1 MASPRIS
8 SEETLSIVEKQ
19 RQERLE
25 STKNFLIGFAKTA
38 TTDLPGFLMDVADKM
53 AGDTATLGEKD
64 WSARLFEAMTG
75 IKTKSGEGG
84 VDELL
89 GGMIN
94 PAGAAK
100 AVIIPAIKLGK
111 GVEQAKTLAKAGMS
125 PATIFDQA
133 GMFKEKGVWK
143 AAISD
148 AGVKIK
154 RDGVTNYAGI
164 TNLDKLLDADQLFK
178 LYPELKNTKV
188 MFTEGVSGAVFYPG
202 AGKLPPVV
210 HVNPEIAASDQLK
223 SILLHEV
230 QHGIQEAEKFSR
242 GTSVASILSRNPGL
256 SYQEA
261 FNIYKNVPGER
272 EASFVERAADLTQAQ
287 LDLEVKKILQ
297 ASGTPGSPSRLEASL
312 DRFVSPT
319 DPSQVI
325 IPARLGPAAAAKNM
339 EAAGKS
345 ADEIYQATKTYRDS
359 VTNALKEVIPD
370 TGADF
375 LPGAINIKLGPQNPF
390 VAHNNPS
397 RVGEL
402 AHDIFTDK
410 TLGDVLSHPFM
421 DDLMGV
427 EAAKVGRL
435 ILAPGVRGSF
445 NPDKDTIRLADNVDP
460 NQMLSTL
467 LHETQHAL
475 QFRAG
480 TQGGGNPGM
489 FFADGDAFE
498 ASKRSALKLS
508 SVLAAEFDKAFKG
521 SQGLEQYN
529 SPSFTLQN
537 FIAETEIE
545 GIFGELAKRQLDKIP
560 VKTLSA
566 YRPVQEAKKAVS
578 TLSKASD
585 DALQGYKNL
594 LGEAEARLVQTQ
606 HKLGDYTTHPLKLMA
621 DELGVRIDD
630 LPKVLIG
637 DASEI
642 KPVDVSPEVKEA
654 MEFVEK
660 LMQARAAQGNPIK

>member
-1 MASPRIS
+1 MASPKLT
-8 SEETLSIVEKQ
+8 SEEALAIVEKQ

-25 STKNFLIGFAKTA
+25 STKNFLTGFAKA
-38 TTDLPGFLMDVADKM
+38 VTTDLPGFLIDVVDKM
-53 AGDTATLGEKD
+53 AGDTVYLGEKD
-64 WSARLFEAMTG
+64 RSAQLFEAMTG

-94 PAGAAK
+94 PAGVAK
-100 AVIIPAIKLGK
+100 AVIIPARLGAASK
-111 GVEQAKTLAKAGMS
+111 AVSLEKAG
-125 PATIFDQA
+125 A
-133 GMFKEKGVWK
+133 
-143 AAISD
+143 
-148 AGVKIK
+148 
-154 RDGVTNYAGI
+154 N
-164 TNLDKLLDADQLFK
+164 
-178 LYPELKNTKV
+178 
-188 MFTEGVSGAVFYPG
+188 
-202 AGKLPPVV
+202 
-210 HVNPEIAASDQLK
+210 
-223 SILLHEV
+223 
-230 QHGIQEAEKFSR
+230 
-242 GTSVASILSRNPGL
+242 
-256 SYQEA
+256 
-261 FNIYKNVPGER
+261 
-272 EASFVERAADLTQAQ
+272 
-287 LDLEVKKILQ
+287 
-297 ASGTPGSPSRLEASL
+297 
-312 DRFVSPT
+312 
-319 DPSQVI
+319 
-325 IPARLGPAAAAKNM
+325 
-339 EAAGKS
+339 
-345 ADEIYQATKTYRDS
+345 ADEIYGLTKTYRDPLTQS
-359 VTNALKEVIPD
+359 IKEVIPD

-375 LPGAINIKLGPQNPF
+375 LPGAINIKLGHQNPF
-390 VAHNNPS
+390 GSHNNPS

-427 EAAKVGRL
+427 EAAKIGRL

-445 NPDKDTIRLADNVDP
+445 NPDKDTIRLASNMDP

-489 FFADGDAFE
+489 FFAAEDAFE
-498 ASKRSALKLS
+498 ASKKSALKLRS
-508 SVLAAEFDKAFKG
+508 ALEAEFDKAFKG

-529 SPSFTLQN
+529 SPSFMLQN
-537 FIAETEIE
+537 FIAETELD
-545 GIFGELAKRQLDKIP
+545 GVFGELAKRKLDKIP

-566 YRPVQEAKKAVS
+566 YRPVQEAKKAAS

-585 DALQGYKNL
+585 DAFEGYKNL

-621 DELGVRIDD
+621 DELGVRVDE

-637 DASEI
+637 DVSEI
-642 KPVDVSPEVKEA
+642 KPVDVSPEIKEA

-660 LMQARAAQGNPIK
+660 LMQARAAQGNPVK

>member
-8 SEETLSIVEKQ
+8 SEEALAIVEKQ

-25 STKNFLIGFAKTA
+25 STKNFLTGFAKA
-38 TTDLPGFLMDVADKM
+38 VTTDLPGFLMDVADKL

-64 WSARLFEAMTG
+64 RSAQLFEAMTG
-75 IKTKSGEGG
+75 IKTKSGSGG

-94 PAGAAK
+94 PIGAAK
-100 AVIIPAIKLGK
+100 AVIIPARLGAASK
-111 GVEQAKTLAKAGMS
+111 AVSLEKAG
-125 PATIFDQA
+125 A
-133 GMFKEKGVWK
+133 
-143 AAISD
+143 
-148 AGVKIK
+148 
-154 RDGVTNYAGI
+154 N
-164 TNLDKLLDADQLFK
+164 
-178 LYPELKNTKV
+178 
-188 MFTEGVSGAVFYPG
+188 
-202 AGKLPPVV
+202 
-210 HVNPEIAASDQLK
+210 
-223 SILLHEV
+223 
-230 QHGIQEAEKFSR
+230 
-242 GTSVASILSRNPGL
+242 
-256 SYQEA
+256 
-261 FNIYKNVPGER
+261 
-272 EASFVERAADLTQAQ
+272 
-287 LDLEVKKILQ
+287 
-297 ASGTPGSPSRLEASL
+297 
-312 DRFVSPT
+312 
-319 DPSQVI
+319 
-325 IPARLGPAAAAKNM
+325 
-339 EAAGKS
+339 
-345 ADEIYQATKTYRDS
+345 ADEIYGLTKTYRDPL
-359 VTNALKEVIPD
+359 TNNIKEVIPD

-375 LPGAINIKLGPQNPF
+375 LPGAINIKLGHQNPF
-390 VAHNNPS
+390 AAHNNPS

-402 AHDIFTDK
+402 AHGIFTDK

-445 NPDKDTIRLADNVDP
+445 NPDRDTIRLASNMDP
-460 NQMLSTL
+460 NQMLSTI

-480 TQGGGNPGM
+480 TQGGGNSGM
-489 FFADGDAFE
+489 FFAAGDAFE
-498 ASKRSALKLS
+498 ASKKSALKLS
-508 SVLAAEFDKAFKG
+508 SVLEAEFDKAFKG

-529 SPSFTLQN
+529 SPSYTLQN

-545 GIFGELAKRQLDKIP
+545 GVFGELAKRKLDKIP

-566 YRPVQEAKKAVS
+566 YRPVQEAKKAAS
-578 TLSKASD
+578 ALSKASD
-585 DALQGYKNL
+585 DAFQGYKNL

>member
-8 SEETLSIVEKQ
+8 SEEALAIVEKQ

-25 STKNFLIGFAKTA
+25 STKNFLTGFAKA
-38 TTDLPGFLMDVADKM
+38 VTTDLPGFLMDVADKL

-64 WSARLFEAMTG
+64 RSAQLFEAMTG
-75 IKTKSGEGG
+75 IKTKSGSGG

-94 PAGAAK
+94 PAGA
-100 AVIIPAIKLGK
+100 I
-111 GVEQAKTLAKAGMS
+111 
-125 PATIFDQA
+125 
-133 GMFKEKGVWK
+133 
-143 AAISD
+143 
-148 AGVKIK
+148 
-154 RDGVTNYAGI
+154 
-164 TNLDKLLDADQLFK
+164 
-178 LYPELKNTKV
+178 
-188 MFTEGVSGAVFYPG
+188 G
-202 AGKLPPVV
+202 AGK
-210 HVNPEIAASDQLK
+210 AM
-223 SILLHEV
+223 IL
-230 QHGIQEAEKFSR
+230 
-242 GTSVASILSRNPGL
+242 
-256 SYQEA
+256 
-261 FNIYKNVPGER
+261 
-272 EASFVERAADLTQAQ
+272 
-287 LDLEVKKILQ
+287 
-297 ASGTPGSPSRLEASL
+297 
-312 DRFVSPT
+312 
-319 DPSQVI
+319 
-325 IPARLGPAAAAKNM
+325 PARLGAAAKAVSL
-339 EAAGKS
+339 EKAGAS
-345 ADEIYQATKTYRDS
+345 ADEIYGLTKTYRDPL
-359 VTNALKEVIPD
+359 TNNIKEVIPD

-375 LPGAINIKLGPQNPF
+375 LPGAINIKLGHQNPF
-390 VAHNNPS
+390 GAHNNPS

-402 AHDIFTDK
+402 AHDIFTEK

-427 EAAKVGRL
+427 DAVKIGRL

-445 NPDKDTIRLADNVDP
+445 NPDTDTIRLASGMDP
-460 NQMLSTL
+460 NKMLSTL
-467 LHETQHAL
+467 LHEIQHPL

-489 FFADGDAFE
+489 FFAAEDAFE
-498 ASKRSALKLS
+498 ANKRNALKLRSALE
-508 SVLAAEFDKAFKG
+508 AEFDKAFKG

-529 SPSFTLQN
+529 SPSFMLQN

-545 GIFGELAKRQLDKIP
+545 GIFGELAKRKLDKIP

-566 YRPVQEAKKAVS
+566 YRPVQEAKKAAS

-585 DALQGYKNL
+585 DAFKGYRNL

-606 HKLGDYTTHPLKLMA
+606 HRLDDYTTHPLKLMA
-621 DELGVRIDD
+621 DELGVRVDE